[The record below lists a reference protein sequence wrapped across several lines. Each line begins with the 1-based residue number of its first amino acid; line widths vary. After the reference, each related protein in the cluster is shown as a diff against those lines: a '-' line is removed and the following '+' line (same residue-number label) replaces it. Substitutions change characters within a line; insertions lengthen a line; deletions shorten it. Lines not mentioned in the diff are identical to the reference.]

1 MLFKKRNI
9 FSKKRNIFSMIAAA
23 LFMLISSY
31 QVFAANGVEDVT
43 TPTGLRAI
51 LVIIPILLILVLLFL
66 KVDMLVAGLAG
77 GALAMLI
84 GGIGIAQANEEFLT
98 TIPQMLSNTVP
109 VVNSAIAMAVFAA
122 GGYTA
127 ALSLV
132 RRKIGNKNEYMAV
145 FIVILQAAATYM
157 SGVGGGTAMVIAP
170 LAFAA
175 VGAIPELI
183 AAMSIATAAAFTTS
197 PASLETSVVS
207 ELSGVPVAEYVA
219 TMRWVPL
226 LFTAIA
232 IVIAFYG
239 TKKRGSLFV
248 GEENEEY
255 KAMSNGQLFIYTIP
269 AIFLLLSIIVGPFI
283 NDLIN
288 YSLFNPLTYTIGTVA
303 LIFICTKLSMEE
315 TTTSLIDGSI
325 FILTRLFQV
334 GIFLAFIN
342 LISHTGA
349 FGVIS
354 EAAANA
360 PAALVIP
367 ATVLAG
373 FLIGIP
379 AGAFVGSILGLV
391 LPIAI
396 SLGFSPLAIGFVT
409 VGVGLGSQLSFVNI
423 TMQALSAGF
432 RIPIIEVVKGNS
444 KWIAMAIVLLL
455 ALSFFLV

>member
-1 MLFKKRNI
+1 MALKKRNLYSI
-9 FSKKRNIFSMIAAA
+9 IAAI
-23 LFMLISSY
+23 LFMLISGY
-31 QVFAANGVEDVT
+31 QVFAEGVGDPEIA
-43 TPTGLRAI
+43 TPTGFKAV
-51 LVIIPILLILVLLFL
+51 LVIVPIILILVLLFL

-84 GGIGIAQANEEFLT
+84 GGIGIAQANEEFLK

-109 VVNSAIAMAVFAA
+109 VVNSAIAMAVFAS

-127 ALSLV
+127 ALNLV

-197 PASLETSVVS
+197 PASLESSVVS
-207 ELSGVPVAEYVA
+207 KLSGIPVAEYVA
-219 TMRWVPL
+219 TMRWVTL
-226 LFTAIA
+226 LFVVLAI
-232 IVIAFYG
+232 ILAFYG
-239 TKKRGSLFV
+239 AKKRGSLFKS
-248 GEENEEY
+248 EESEEY
-255 KAMSNGQLFIYTIP
+255 AGMSNGQLFKITIP
-269 AIFLLLSIIVGPFI
+269 AIFMLLAIIVGPFI
-283 NDLIN
+283 NKAIGYSLIN
-288 YSLFNPLTYTIGTVA
+288 PFVYTVGTVA
-303 LIFICTKLSMEE
+303 LIFFCTKFDLNK

-325 FILTRLFQV
+325 YILTRLFQV

-342 LISHTGA
+342 LISNTGA
-349 FGVIS
+349 FAVIAG
-354 EAAANA
+354 AAGKAPLA
-360 PAALVIP
+360 LVVPAA
-367 ATVLAG
+367 VLAG
-373 FLIGIP
+373 VLIGIP

-409 VGVGLGSQLSFVNI
+409 IGVGLGSQLSFVNI

-432 RIPIIEVVKGNS
+432 RLPIIDVVKGNG
-444 KWIAMAIVLLL
+444 KWVGAAIVLLL
-455 ALSFFLV
+455 VLSFVVV